1 MALDSV
7 KTKNGSVR
15 GLPCGNPAYTVFKAI
30 PYAKPPVGDLRWKA
44 PQEADAW
51 EGIREAVRFSPASL
65 QPSRSPGEFYAKE
78 FFPVDEP
85 VSEDS
90 LYLNI
95 WTPAETGTEKLPV
108 MFWIHGG
115 AFVQGFGHEM
125 EFDGEAFCRRGVILV
140 TFNYRLGILGF
151 FAHPDLTATD
161 GYSGNYAILDT
172 IAALTWVRNNIA
184 AFGGDRNNV
193 TVFGQSAG
201 GAMVNALVTSPL
213 ARGLLHKAILLTG
226 QTLPKPATRTER
238 ICPRGRLLP
247 PRSPVPWCSTKRMWN
262 PWIYPVFPILRSW
275 KPPRCNYA
283 CP

>member
-1 MALDSV
+1 
-7 KTKNGSVR
+7 
-15 GLPCGNPAYTVFKAI
+15 
-30 PYAKPPVGDLRWKA
+30 
-44 PQEADAW
+44 
-51 EGIREAVRFSPASL
+51 
-65 QPSRSPGEFYAKE
+65 
-78 FFPVDEP
+78 
-85 VSEDS
+85 
-90 LYLNI
+90 
-95 WTPAETGTEKLPV
+95 